1 MEGMMGVSG
10 RHRLPA
16 SLFMGLAL
24 LASPMIGRTFA
35 ADPGS
40 ERPPAVSQAAPRSGG
55 TLAAASATRLAFATG
70 WSSLTRGVKADS
82 PIQLAQG
89 VISVTP
95 NTVNTGASNTVT
107 ITTSGFFDLSQ
118 VTPSQIQVRPA
129 DGVSNFAIT
138 GQSAQHLALSFDVA
152 DTAVAGTRT
161 LSISNSSG
169 GPSVALDLTLQLGPN
184 VCNPSCV
191 SPAYCQSNQC
201 VTPTPPPPD
210 CNPACEGSSTCKY
223 GQCVDKCSPH
233 CGVGKVC
240 VDDGSGGYKCEGKR

>member
-1 MEGMMGVSG
+1 MGVSG
-10 RHRLPA
+10 RHRLPVW
-16 SLFMGLAL
+16 LFMGLAL

-40 ERPPAVSQAAPRSGG
+40 GQPPVVSQAAPPSGG
-55 TLAAASATRLAFATG
+55 ALAPARATKLAFATG
-70 WSSLTRGVKADS
+70 WSSPTRGVKADS

-89 VISVTP
+89 MISVTP
-95 NTVNTGASNTVT
+95 NIVNTGASDTVT

-138 GQSAQHLALSFDVA
+138 EQSAQHLALSFDVA
-152 DTAVAGTRT
+152 DSAAPGTRT

-169 GPSVALDLTLQLGPN
+169 GPSVALDLTLKLGPS

-191 SPAYCQSNQC
+191 SPAVCQSNQC
-201 VTPTPPPPD
+201 VTHTPPPQ
-210 CNPACEGSSTCKY
+210 CNPACQGESSCVN
-223 GQCVDKCSPH
+223 GHCVDSCKPH
-233 CGVGKVC
+233 CTGGMVC
-240 VDDGSGGYKCEGKR
+240 VLEGDNHVCKHAS

>member
-1 MEGMMGVSG
+1 MSVSG
-10 RHRLPA
+10 RHRLPV

-35 ADPGS
+35 ADPDRAASGGQSGGAS
-40 ERPPAVSQAAPRSGG
+40 ERRGVGSG
-55 TLAAASATRLAFATG
+55 ARDEARVRHRLVFANP
-70 WSSLTRGVKADS
+70 GVKADS

-89 VISVTP
+89 MISVTP
-95 NTVNTGASNTVT
+95 NIVNTGASDTVT

-138 GQSAQHLALSFDVA
+138 EQSAQHLALSFDVA
-152 DTAVAGTRT
+152 DSAAPGTRT

-169 GPSVALDLTLQLGPN
+169 GPSVALDLTLKLGPS

-191 SPAYCQSNQC
+191 SPAVCQSNQC
-201 VTPTPPPPD
+201 VTHTPPPQ
-210 CNPACEGSSTCKY
+210 CNPACQGEFSCVNGH
-223 GQCVDKCSPH
+223 CVDSCKPH
-233 CGVGKVC
+233 CTGGMVC
-240 VDDGSGGYKCEGKR
+240 VLEGDNHVCKHAS